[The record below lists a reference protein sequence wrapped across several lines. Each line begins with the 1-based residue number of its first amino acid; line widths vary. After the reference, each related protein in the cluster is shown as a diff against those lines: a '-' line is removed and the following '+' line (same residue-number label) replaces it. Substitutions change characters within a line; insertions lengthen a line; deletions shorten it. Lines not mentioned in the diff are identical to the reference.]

1 MKTEETP
8 NPADDSTQAAQGA
21 KADKAGAAPATAS
34 SAPMKDMEVKEGR
47 TDPAEE
53 ATATAVDATAADL
66 PSGSPRGRSTKRR
79 KRQRHRRQKS
89 QHAEKRCFSG
99 GHTFPPLVLLF
110 CLYQYTSL
118 FNVFFISGCK
128 IFFSTYAY
136 LLFLYQLNVF
146 CHGLFILTAGCK
158 KYLILLRILRFCI
171 TSLILPMFFL
181 QELFATRP

>member
-1 MKTEETP
+1 MNSGANPATTSGEVTTQPQVGSTAVPTAQAAKSPPSRKWNAVRRQTPPPLAHPSKTEGENHMKTEETP

-53 ATATAVDATAADL
+53 ATATAVDAAAADL

-89 QHAEKRCFSG
+89 QR
-99 GHTFPPLVLLF
+99 
-110 CLYQYTSL
+110 Q
-118 FNVFFISGCK
+118 
-128 IFFSTYAY
+128 
-136 LLFLYQLNVF
+136 
-146 CHGLFILTAGCK
+146 
-158 KYLILLRILRFCI
+158 
-171 TSLILPMFFL
+171 
-181 QELFATRP
+181 